1 MKWKKKLSSKG
12 KHFSFP
18 THFYDNGKSYPLL
31 LVLQSYDSVTTTYL
45 YYMIGIKDEGVGS

>member
-45 YYMIGIKDEGVGS
+45 YYMIGIKDVGVGS